1 MFEQQL
7 QVIAEQLAAALKRSV
22 IIDDAALRP
31 VAVSA
36 QTGLVDATRIEA
48 VLQRRTSARHRRM
61 LAEHGI
67 FKAREPVSIPAPE
80 PGSLARLCLPLAHRD
95 QLLGFLWLI
104 DEPPLTAA
112 QIKRAQAAAAQASR
126 LLRQRAARQTAEF
139 GTFAGLADALLD
151 GSDADRAAAARKL
164 TDEAALTGSP
174 PYALALIRYLV
185 DAPAG
190 ERDNLLQV
198 AGDLRRRAAPGSFV
212 LATPGRRELVAITTS
227 DATGPL
233 RDAVRALAGPPLVLG
248 TAGAAAALE
257 AVPAELDNA
266 RYAAEVAAAVPAFD
280 RAADWGELGSY
291 AVFQYLSRDQA
302 APERICRGITALLTE
317 RTGTY
322 EATIRAYLDCGANVQ
337 QAAAL
342 LHIHRTTLYWRLA
355 RVTDLLAVDLS
366 RGDDRLKLHLAL
378 KLADLTRP
386 AGELPDASAGVC
398 RGLGN
403 SLCFRGRAVITGC
416 GRPWR
421 GPGRVP

>member
-7 QVIAEQLAAALKRSV
+7 QVIAEQLAAALERSV

-36 QTGLVDATRIEA
+36 QTGLVDASRIEA
-48 VLQRRTSARHRRM
+48 VLQRRTSARHRQM
-61 LAEHGI
+61 LTERGI
-67 FKAREPVSIPAPE
+67 FKAREPVPIPPRE
-80 PGSLARLCLPLAHRD
+80 PGSLPRLCLPLAHRD
-95 QLLGFLWLI
+95 QLLGFLWLM

-112 QIKRAQAAAAQASR
+112 QVQRAQAAAAQAAR
-126 LLRQRAARQTAEF
+126 LLHQRAARQTAEF
-139 GTFAGLADALLD
+139 GTFAGLADALLHAD
-151 GSDADRAAAARKL
+151 DEDRAEAAREL

-174 PYALALIRYLV
+174 PYALGLIRYLA

-190 ERDNLLQV
+190 QRDSLLQV

-212 LATPGRRELVAITTS
+212 LATPGKHELMAITTR

-233 RDAVRALAGPPLVLG
+233 RDAVRALPGPPLVIG
-248 TAGAAAALE
+248 TAGAAAALA
-257 AVPAELDNA
+257 AVHAERDNA
-266 RYAAEVAAAVPAFD
+266 RYAAEVAAAVPAFS
-280 RAADWGELGSY
+280 RAADWGDLDSY
-291 AVFQYLSRDQA
+291 AVFQYLPRDQA
-302 APERICRGITALLTE
+302 APERICPGITAVLTE
-317 RTGTY
+317 RTGMY

-378 KLADLTRP
+378 KLAELTRP
-386 AGELPDASAGVC
+386 S
-398 RGLGN
+398 R
-403 SLCFRGRAVITGC
+403 
-416 GRPWR
+416 
-421 GPGRVP
+421 RVT

>member
-7 QVIAEQLAAALKRSV
+7 QVIAEQLAAALERSV

-36 QTGLVDATRIEA
+36 QTGLVDASRIEA
-48 VLQRRTSARHRRM
+48 VLQRRTSARHRQM
-61 LAEHGI
+61 LTERGI
-67 FKAREPVSIPAPE
+67 FKAREPVPIPPRE
-80 PGSLARLCLPLAHRD
+80 PGSLPRLCLPLAHRD

-112 QIKRAQAAAAQASR
+112 QVQRAQAAAAQAAR
-126 LLRQRAARQTAEF
+126 LLHQRAARQTAEF
-139 GTFAGLADALLD
+139 GTFAGLADALLHAD
-151 GSDADRAAAARKL
+151 DEDRAGAARKL

-174 PYALALIRYLV
+174 PYALGLIRYLA

-190 ERDNLLQV
+190 QRDNLLQV

-212 LATPGRRELVAITTS
+212 LATPGQRELMAITTQ

-233 RDAVRALAGPPLVLG
+233 RDAVRAWPGPPLVIG
-248 TAGAAAALE
+248 TAGAAAALA
-257 AVPAELDNA
+257 AVHAERDNA
-266 RYAAEVAAAVPAFD
+266 RYAAEVAAAVPAFS
-280 RAADWGELGSY
+280 RAADWGDLDSY
-291 AVFQYLSRDQA
+291 AVFQYLPRDQA
-302 APERICRGITALLTE
+302 APERICPGITALLTE
-317 RTGTY
+317 RTGMY

-342 LHIHRTTLYWRLA
+342 LHIHRTTLYWRLG

-378 KLADLTRP
+378 KLAELTRP
-386 AGELPDASAGVC
+386 
-398 RGLGN
+398 
-403 SLCFRGRAVITGC
+403 GR
-416 GRPWR
+416 
-421 GPGRVP
+421 RVT

>member
-7 QVIAEQLAAALKRSV
+7 QVIAEQLADALQRSV

-36 QTGLVDATRIEA
+36 QTGLVDASRVEA
-48 VLQRRTSARHRRM
+48 VLQRRTSARHRQ
-61 LAEHGI
+61 LLIEHGI
-67 FKAREPVSIPAPE
+67 FKARKPVRMALEPE
-80 PGSLARLCLPLAHRD
+80 SLPRLCLPLVQRD

-112 QIKRAQAAAAQASR
+112 QLHQAEVAAAQATR
-126 LLRQRAARQTAEF
+126 LAQQRAARQAAEF
-139 GTFAGLADALLD
+139 GTFAALAEALLQ
-151 GSDADRAAAARKL
+151 ADERGRAAAARRL

-174 PYALALIRYLV
+174 PYALALIRCLA

-190 ERDNLLQV
+190 GRDDLLRV

-212 LATPGRRELVAITTS
+212 LATPVEHELVAITTR

-233 RDAVRALAGPPLVLG
+233 RDAVRSLPGPQLVTG
-248 TAGAAAALE
+248 TAGAAMALE
-257 AVPAELDNA
+257 AVHAQLDNA
-266 RYAAEVAAAVPAFD
+266 RYAAEVAAAVPAFN
-280 RAADWGELGSY
+280 RAADWDELGSY
-291 AVFQYLSRDQA
+291 AVFQYLPRDQA
-302 APERICRGITALLTE
+302 APERICPGITALLNE
-317 RTGTY
+317 RTGMY
-322 EATIRAYLDCGANVQ
+322 ESTIRTYLDCGANAQ

-378 KLADLTRP
+378 KLAELARL
-386 AGELPDASAGVC
+386 AGELSDATD
-398 RGLGN
+398 RL
-403 SLCFRGRAVITGC
+403 
-416 GRPWR
+416 
-421 GPGRVP
+421 

>member
-7 QVIAEQLAAALKRSV
+7 QVIAEQLAAALERSV

-36 QTGLVDATRIEA
+36 QTGLVDASRIEA
-48 VLQRRTSARHRRM
+48 VLQRRTSARHRQM
-61 LAEHGI
+61 LTERGI
-67 FKAREPVSIPAPE
+67 FKAREPVPIPARE
-80 PGSLARLCLPLAHRD
+80 AGSLPRLCLPLAHRD

-112 QIKRAQAAAAQASR
+112 QVQRAQAAAAQAAR
-126 LLRQRAARQTAEF
+126 LLHQRAARQTAEF
-139 GTFAGLADALLD
+139 GTFAGLADALLHAD
-151 GSDADRAAAARKL
+151 DEDRAEAARKL

-174 PYALALIRYLV
+174 PYVLGLIRYLA

-190 ERDNLLQV
+190 QRDSLLQV

-212 LATPGRRELVAITTS
+212 LATPGQRELMAITTQ

-233 RDAVRALAGPPLVLG
+233 RDAVRAWPGPPLVIG
-248 TAGAAAALE
+248 TAGAAAALA
-257 AVPAELDNA
+257 AVHAERDNA
-266 RYAAEVAAAVPAFD
+266 RYAAEVAAAVPAFS
-280 RAADWGELGSY
+280 RAADWGALDSY
-291 AVFQYLSRDQA
+291 AVFQYLPRDEA
-302 APERICRGITALLTE
+302 APERICPGITAVLTE
-317 RTGTY
+317 RTGMY

-342 LHIHRTTLYWRLA
+342 LHIHRTTLYWRLG

-378 KLADLTRP
+378 KLAELTRP
-386 AGELPDASAGVC
+386 
-398 RGLGN
+398 
-403 SLCFRGRAVITGC
+403 GR
-416 GRPWR
+416 
-421 GPGRVP
+421 RVT